1 MHKRSGPQYN
11 RGNDPTTAVCKIK
24 NATQKNDTKGFEKFF
39 SSFFVDEQS
48 LLLSSVAYL
57 GEGAGAAVPP
67 LVLDQKEARRAENNF
82 SLRPAP
88 PPPIISESGWPP
100 PPPLSE
106 DLDLLLVLLGKKEK
120 WRLCLNRVKP
130 LLEVVA
136 ACSSNLRTYLSW
148 SLKNVPL
155 SGGASVYRP
164 LQGVPPGFQTKTF
177 PYPYMAWVPTSLPGL
192 RTQAFK
198 RLIERTS
205 RIQ

>member
-24 NATQKNDTKGFEKFF
+24 NATQKNDTKGFETFF

-48 LLLSSVAYL
+48 LLLYSGGYL
-57 GEGAGAAVPP
+57 GGGGGAAVPP
-67 LVLDQKEARRAENNF
+67 LVLDQKETRRAENNF

-88 PPPIISESGWPP
+88 PPLSQNLGDR